1 MDDEGEGLP
10 QYALHECVFLDNP
23 KLLCTLARKLNVNEQ
38 DKHGNTAMHLAC
50 MLGRKELV
58 HLLLSHGSSPTVR
71 NLNGWSPLSEA
82 ISYGDRQT
90 ISSMLRKVNILS
102 HNRRD
107 SFMPKLA
114 KVLNGMEDFCLNFKW
129 DFQSWVPL
137 VSRILPS
144 DVCRL
149 RKMGSNIR
157 LDTTLVDFDDKR
169 WVRGD
174 LSIFFFGEKP
184 TSHSLA
190 IVDNNMGVFQWI
202 QYSGDTDRN
211 HEEEVD
217 FLMST
222 DIVNAHIST
231 KHMHF
236 TRLQKGW
243 LFREDRSE
251 PVGNYNSDFYTIH
264 GITFKT
270 SKRRE
275 HLSKEDVQKNKMVY
289 DWFMR
294 DGPALPDEYG
304 VGLQPPLRKSLPP
317 PPKSNVTWQEY
328 ISAEPGKYAV
338 LGRPII
344 CKETSKAYRA
354 TVAMSPDFPMSVEML
369 LNVLQAIAPLKHYS
383 RLREI
388 IGVKLPPGFPV
399 QIDVPIIPTIS
410 AKVTFLDF
418 QFTNDL
424 REEDFKIPVDYLE
437 DRGRFPR
444 L

>member
-10 QYALHECVFLDNP
+10 EYPLHECIFLDNP

-38 DKHGNTAMHLAC
+38 DKHGNTPLHLAC

-58 HLLLSHGSSPTVR
+58 HLLLSHGSSPTIR
-71 NLNGWSPLSEA
+71 NSSGWSPLSEA
-82 ISYGDRQT
+82 ISYGERQT
-90 ISSMLRKVNILS
+90 ISSILRKVNILS

-114 KVLNGMEDFCLNFKW
+114 KVLNGMEDFCVNFKW

-174 LSIFFFGEKP
+174 LSIFFFGEQP

-202 QYSGDTDRN
+202 QYSGDSDKN

-231 KHMHF
+231 KHMLF

-243 LFREDRSE
+243 VFREDKTE
-251 PVGNYNSDFYTIH
+251 MVGKYNADFYTIH

-294 DGPALPDEYG
+294 DGPAPDEYG
-304 VGLQPPLRKSLPP
+304 CQPPHRKSLTPP
-317 PPKSNVTWQEY
+317 LKSNVSWTEY
-328 ISAEPGKYAV
+328 ISAEPGKHPT
-338 LGRPII
+338 LGRPVL

-418 QFTNDL
+418 QFTNEL
-424 REEDFKIPVDYLE
+424 REEDFRIPVGYLE
-437 DRGRFPR
+437 DRGRFPG

>member
-1 MDDEGEGLP
+1 MDDEGEGSP
-10 QYALHECVFLDNP
+10 EYPLHECVFLDNP
-23 KLLCTLARKLNVNEQ
+23 KLLCTLARKLDVNEQ
-38 DKHGNTAMHLAC
+38 DKHGNTPMHLAC

-71 NLNGWSPLSEA
+71 NLSGWSPLSEA

-90 ISSMLRKVNILS
+90 ISSILRKVNILS

-114 KVLNGMEDFCLNFKW
+114 KVLNGMDDFCLDFKW

-174 LSIFFFGEKP
+174 LSIFFFGEQP

-190 IVDNNMGVFQWI
+190 IVDNQMGVYQWI
-202 QYSGDTDRN
+202 QYTGDSDKN

-243 LFREDRSE
+243 VFREDKTE
-251 PVGNYNSDFYTIH
+251 LVGKYNADFYTIH
-264 GITFKT
+264 GVTFKT

-294 DGPALPDEYG
+294 DGPAPDVYG
-304 VGLQPPLRKSLPP
+304 IPPPHRKSLTP
-317 PPKSNVTWQEY
+317 PPKSNVTWTDY
-328 ISAEPGKYAV
+328 ISSEPGKHLP
-338 LGRPII
+338 LGRSII
-344 CKETSKAYRA
+344 CKDTSKAYRA

-418 QFTNDL
+418 QFTNEL
-424 REEDFKIPVDYLE
+424 RARDFTIPVDYLE
-437 DRGRFPR
+437 DRGRFPG